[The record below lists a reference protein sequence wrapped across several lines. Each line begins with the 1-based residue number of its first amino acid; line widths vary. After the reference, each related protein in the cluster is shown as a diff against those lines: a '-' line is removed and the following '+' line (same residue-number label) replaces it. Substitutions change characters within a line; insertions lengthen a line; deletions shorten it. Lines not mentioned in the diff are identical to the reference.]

1 MYLLG
6 GHTASQQQLQIAKK
20 AATASR
26 TNTETTGNSPVDRE
40 LGTAGRWRDAPVRV
54 GRGQVQPAA
63 APLEAS
69 AAASHVLIYLKI
81 LSALQKS
88 QSFGTVGE
96 RKFFVLFYLP
106 P

>member
-1 MYLLG
+1 M
-6 GHTASQQQLQIAKK
+6 
-20 AATASR
+20 
-26 TNTETTGNSPVDRE
+26 ETTGNSPVDRE

-81 LSALQKS
+81 LSALQKVRALGQWES
-88 QSFGTVGE
+88 IS
-96 RKFFVLFYLP
+96 FFVLFSLP
-106 P
+106 L

>member
-1 MYLLG
+1 M
-6 GHTASQQQLQIAKK
+6 
-20 AATASR
+20 
-26 TNTETTGNSPVDRE
+26 ETTGNSPVDRE

-69 AAASHVLIYLKI
+69 AATSHVLIYLKI

-96 RKFFVLFYLP
+96 HKFFCPIFSPTVDFLVRTHIYISTKARKTCYSFVR
-106 P
+106 